1 MFVFYGMSIFI
12 SALCSFGI
20 RIDLCTMQHLE
31 KNLFANQNCYAET
44 GFKVE
49 NSRMQA
55 REKKTLN
62 SLLNRGSSGLEI
74 SLRVQENAQIA
85 CIVLNAICAKIFC
98 KGMNEKFV
106 QFYQF
111 LGIYMHN

>member
-62 SLLNRGSSGLEI
+62 SLLKGFQWIGNIVACARKCANCMQCFKRN
-74 SLRVQENAQIA
+74 LRENILQRYEREV
-85 CIVLNAICAKIFC
+85 CAILPIF
-98 KGMNEKFV
+98 G
-106 QFYQF
+106 Y
-111 LGIYMHN
+111 LHA